1 MATYVMTAVVVV
13 IVVGLFIER
22 KPGGGFRLSR
32 RLELLREFWTF
43 IKEEKAWW
51 MSPILLILITLGIF
65 IVMAEKSS
73 VMPLIYML
81 F

>member
-1 MATYVMTAVVVV
+1 MAPYVVALVVLV
-13 IVVGLFIER
+13 IVVGLFVEK

-32 RLELLREFWTF
+32 RLELLKEFWSF

-51 MSPILLILITLGIF
+51 MSPILLILISLGIF
-65 IVMAEKSS
+65 IVMAEKSV
-73 VMPLIYML
+73 VMPLIYAL